1 MKLKFLFTSL
11 FISLILISCQE
22 NRVDEVQ
29 TIMTDDLA
37 TLVSDEVISDIN
49 FSDLDEEGDDGSFF
63 GDILLVDL
71 KSASLVTCFIKEV
84 AKDEEKWVITYTYS
98 GDCAR
103 AGTIII
109 EYYKPNDEGVKKK
122 VITYIDFVRRG
133 VTYNGVKTIEH
144 GNGIH
149 YISADMEVDKINDEG
164 VAIHIVRDFERQM
177 EWICGQDTRWIK
189 DDNMKMI
196 TGSSEITKTI
206 GDEELS
212 YSKQIVEPLYVVGAC
227 ELKIQAGKVQIE
239 KVDGTMIT
247 IDYGDMSEID
257 CESDFDCD
265 NTFEVTKGDETFTVE
280 FVDGERVR
288 QVDSEE

>member
-29 TIMTDDLA
+29 TTMTDDLA